1 MTARRQ
7 AADSAR
13 LRLAACAGF
22 TLLEVLAVVLLTG
35 IVISVAV
42 NFYLNL
48 SNSSLA
54 AMEGT
59 QRARRAALVLDRVA
73 RDLEASVLVKK
84 PDGVDPLLHPWLFLA
99 EGDESDLGAQRL
111 KFVSRGR
118 RPRSSTAP
126 ESDLE
131 MVAWIAVPGANRD
144 LELRRWSSPALPPG
158 LDRSFPSPDGADLV
172 AAGIADFGVRLED
185 DKGEWLAHWD
195 SSTLGASSQL
205 PVAAEISVSF
215 FKRPDSDE
223 RDGPYARRILLPL
236 RPLDI
241 EKIVSGGVAGGAGSG
256 DQDKDQTGDSSNQ
269 ASNKDKPQT
278 CVTVGE
284 CLSRHPD
291 LNSLIP
297 AELRSVLA
305 GSAGQ
310 CASIFAGTGFAPAD
324 CLQ

>member
-1 MTARRQ
+1 MTSKSR
-7 AADSAR
+7 SH
-13 LRLAACAGF
+13 GF

-35 IVISVAV
+35 IVISVAI

-54 AMEGT
+54 AMDGA

-73 RDLEASVLVKK
+73 RDLEATVLLKK
-84 PDGVDPLLHPWLFLA
+84 PDNVDPLAHPWLFLA

-118 RPRSSTAP
+118 RPRSSSAP

-131 MVAWIAVPGANRD
+131 MVAWIAMPGANRD

-158 LDRSFPSPDGADLV
+158 LDRSFPTADGADLV

-185 DKGEWLAHWD
+185 DKGEWVAHWD
-195 SSTLGASSQL
+195 SSTVSASSQL

-236 RPLDI
+236 RPLDLA
-241 EKIVSGGVAGGAGSG
+241 KQVTGSG
-256 DQDKDQTGDSSNQ
+256 ATDPNAPDQDKDQTGDSSKQ
-269 ASNKDKPQT
+269 ANKDKPQN

-284 CLSRHPD
+284 CLARHPEI
-291 LNSLIP
+291 NSLLP
-297 AELRSVLA
+297 EDLRAVAA
-305 GSAGQ
+305 GSGGQ
-310 CASIFAGTGFAPAD
+310 CANIFAGTGFVPAD